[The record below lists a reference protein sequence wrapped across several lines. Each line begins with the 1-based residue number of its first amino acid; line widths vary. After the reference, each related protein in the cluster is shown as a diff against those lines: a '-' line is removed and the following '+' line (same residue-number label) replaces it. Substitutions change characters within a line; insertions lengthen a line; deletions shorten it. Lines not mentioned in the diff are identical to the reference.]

1 MGRIPAKVPPF
12 NYDGG
17 RSFTERLKEVT
28 GCDSFELLADYY
40 GIPKSTIFTWHQHD
54 RTAYELIVRE
64 HLNSGASVKFLA
76 LGEGEAFPNGRPE
89 TNLDDTAQQQT
100 PTTKFL
106 TKYSI
111 GNGELTEAGNIEI
124 GISTLSDFGLVQ
136 ADLIIIDKGEAHHYV
151 NKDEKQP
158 VSGDYLIEID
168 GVISINYLQ
177 RLPGK
182 KLAIAFDTSTIEVS
196 EEDIKVLGR
205 VAMEMK
211 KK

>member
-1 MGRIPAKVPPF
+1 MSRVTAKVPPF
-12 NYDGG
+12 EYKAG
-17 RSFTERLKEVT
+17 RLFTDRLKEVT
-28 GCDSFELLADYY
+28 GCKSYDLLADYY
-40 GIPKSTIFTWHQHD
+40 GVPKSTIFTWHHHD
-54 RTAYELIVRE
+54 RIAHELIVRE
-64 HLNSGASVKFLA
+64 HLHSGASVKYLA

-89 TNLDDTAQQQT
+89 TNLDGIAEQQT
-100 PTTKFL
+100 PTTKLL
-106 TKYSI
+106 TKFNI
-111 GNGELTEAGNIEI
+111 GNGELAETGNIEI
-124 GISTLSDFGLVQ
+124 GLSTLDDFGLVQ
-136 ADLIIIDKGEAHHYV
+136 ADLIIIDKGETHHYV
-151 NKDEKQP
+151 NKAEKQP

-196 EEDIKVLGR
+196 EDDIKVLGR

>member
-28 GCDSFELLADYY
+28 GCDSYELLADYY

-54 RTAYELIVRE
+54 RTAHELIVRE
-64 HLNSGASVKFLA
+64 HLNSGASVKYLA
-76 LGEGEAFPNGRPE
+76 LGDGEAFLNGKSE
-89 TNLDDTAQQQT
+89 TSLGAIAEQQIA
-100 PTTKFL
+100 TTKFI
-106 TKYSI
+106 TKFNIS
-111 GNGELTEAGNIEI
+111 NGELSETGNVEI
-124 GISTLSDFGLVQ
+124 SLSTLNDFGLSQ
-136 ADLIIIDKGEAHHYV
+136 ADLIIIDKGEIHYYV
-151 NKDEKQP
+151 NRAEKQP

-168 GVISINYLQ
+168 GVVSINYLQ

-182 KLAIAFDTSTIEVS
+182 KLAMAFDTSTIEVP
-196 EEDIKVLGR
+196 EEDIKVVGR
-205 VAMEMK
+205 VVLEMK

>member
-1 MGRIPAKVPPF
+1 MSRVPAKVPPF
-12 NYDGG
+12 EYKAG
-17 RSFTERLKEVT
+17 RLFTDRLKEVT
-28 GCDSFELLADYY
+28 GCTSYELLADYY
-40 GIPKSTIFTWHQHD
+40 GVPKSTIFTWHHHD
-54 RTAYELIVRE
+54 RIAHELIVRE
-64 HLNSGASVKFLA
+64 HLHSGASVKFLA

-89 TNLDDTAQQQT
+89 TTFGGIAEQQT
-100 PTTKFL
+100 TTKFI
-106 TKYSI
+106 TKFSI
-111 GNGELTEAGNIEI
+111 SNGELSETGNIEI
-124 GISTLSDFGLVQ
+124 GLSTLNDFGLDQ
-136 ADLIIIDKGEAHHYV
+136 ADLIIIDKGETHYYV
-151 NKDEKQP
+151 NRAEKQP

-196 EEDIKVLGR
+196 EEDINVVGR